1 MNKVYVNCGGRLVTF
16 DSKKEVLDFYEDC
29 IMMCE
34 GSERER
40 YTNIYFSVKNNLGT
54 DKRCFSDG
62 TDHVF
67 DSNIDPDN
75 VDYNEEKLLKKYFDI
90 DKNDLLYFKANNYLA
105 QNNNRIYQSTIDRY
119 EDIDELY
126 KDYIIKSNEV
136 SFFIMQ
142 KDKIIC
148 VDATACPPDNYWIE
162 EFDLKDYEYADKW
175 LGQEIEYDE
184 YLEAKKKAEKEIL

>member
-1 MNKVYVNCGGRLVTF
+1 MNKIYVNCGGRLVAY
-16 DSKKEVLDFYEDC
+16 DSKKEVMDFYEDC

-40 YTNIYFSVKNNLGT
+40 YTNIYFSVKNNLDT

-75 VDYNEEKLLKKYFDI
+75 VDSNEEKLLKKHFDI
-90 DKNDLLYFKANNYLA
+90 DKNDLLYFKASNYLS
-105 QNNNRIYQSTIDRY
+105 QNNNRIYQNTIDRY

-126 KDYIIKSNEV
+126 KDYIVKSNEV

-148 VDATACPPDNYWIE
+148 IDATACPPDNYWIE

-184 YLEAKKKAEKEIL
+184 YLEAKKKDEKDIL

>member
-1 MNKVYVNCGGRLVTF
+1 M
-16 DSKKEVLDFYEDC
+16 DFYEDC

-40 YTNIYFSVKNNLGT
+40 YTNIYFSVKNNLDT

-75 VDYNEEKLLKKYFDI
+75 VDSNEEKLLKKHFDI
-90 DKNDLLYFKANNYLA
+90 DKNDLLYFKASNYLS
-105 QNNNRIYQSTIDRY
+105 QNNNRIYQNTIDRY

-126 KDYIIKSNEV
+126 KDYIVKSNEV

-148 VDATACPPDNYWIE
+148 IDATACPPDNYWIE

-184 YLEAKKKAEKEIL
+184 YLEAKKKDEKDIL